1 MRYRVSRRR
10 LLAAG
15 GTAAVIGLAG
25 CSDGGTGDDPDA
37 ESDGGSDDGGSSV
50 TPASIDD
57 DTRPALGVEDAPV
70 TMAVFQDFSCPHCR
84 SFKREVAPTIVADY
98 VDPGDVRYLHADFP
112 IPVDEQW
119 SYAIANAAR
128 AVFEEA
134 GNDAFWPFSEEIYA
148 HQGDY
153 SLDVVESVADE
164 IADVGTAAREA
175 AESGAYRDRIDAD
188 RELGIQWGV
197 EGTPAIFVGDELVA
211 PNEVAETI
219 ESRLQ

>member
-1 MRYRVSRRR
+1 MRYRVSRRT

-15 GTAAVIGLAG
+15 GTTAVTALAG
-25 CSDGGTGDDPDA
+25 CSDGGASAVNP
-37 ESDGGSDDGGSSV
+37 S
-50 TPASIDD
+50 SIDD
-57 DTRPALGVEDAPV
+57 DTRPARGEADAPV
-70 TMAVFQDFSCPHCR
+70 TVAVFQDFSCPHCR
-84 SFKREVAPTIVADY
+84 SFKQEVAPTIVADY

-128 AVFEEA
+128 AVFAEA
-134 GNDAFWPFSEEIYA
+134 GNDGFWPFSEEIYA
-148 HQGDY
+148 HQGEY
-153 SLDVVESVADE
+153 SLDVVESLADE
-164 IADVGTAAREA
+164 LADAGAAAREA

-188 RELGIQWGV
+188 RELGVQWGV
-197 EGTPAIFVGDELVA
+197 EGTPAIFVGDELVG